1 MNLMLQVMVGLL
13 IEMEH
18 KWVRLSFI
26 YVIGVISG
34 SLFHSVVSPC
44 ASLVGASGGIFALL
58 GAAAVKIKR
67 HGKYEGRCRRHCN
80 LFLSL
85 GTLVL
90 ALTDLGFS
98 IYAWWNCDKDVAK
111 TAISAHLGGFIS
123 GLAVGWIVL
132 NKYQES
138 WGQKMM
144 RESGKYQDIRPQE
157 VRCCNI
163 KNFYSAY
170 MHNPDV
176 KSLFTGWRIIPTV
189 MSILIV
195 PITWAY
201 CIYWNTNNQIIDCKD
216 HCS

>member
-1 MNLMLQVMVGLL
+1 M
-13 IEMEH
+13 
-18 KWVRLSFI
+18 RLSFI

-67 HGKYEGRCRRHCN
+67 HGKYEGGCRKTCN
-80 LFLSL
+80 LFLSF
-85 GTLVL
+85 GTLIL

-98 IYAWWNCDKDVAK
+98 IYAWWNCETDVAK
-111 TAISAHLGGFIS
+111 TAISAHFGGFIS

-138 WGQKMM
+138 WGQEMM
-144 RESGKYQDIRPQE
+144 RRNGKYQDIRAQD

-163 KNFYSAY
+163 GNFYSAY
-170 MHNPDV
+170 IHNPDV
-176 KSLFTGWRIIPTV
+176 KSLFSGK
-189 MSILIV
+189 
-195 PITWAY
+195 
-201 CIYWNTNNQIIDCKD
+201 N
-216 HCS
+216 